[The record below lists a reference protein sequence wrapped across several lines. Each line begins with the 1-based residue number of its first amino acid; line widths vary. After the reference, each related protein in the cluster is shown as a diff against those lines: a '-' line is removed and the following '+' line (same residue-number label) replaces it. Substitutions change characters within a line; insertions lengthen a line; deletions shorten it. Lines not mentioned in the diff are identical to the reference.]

1 MRAISANELS
11 ITNFKYIPS
20 STSISLYLRLINPN
34 LAGSSTPLKLLT
46 YTPNSV
52 SVDSDLS
59 TAKTKIDDYTS
70 GVQTFGIV
78 ASHPIAD
85 GTVTDLTFTL
95 KVGKSLPLNGYI
107 KVRIPDDF
115 GVVYPFLAAKCKII
129 DKNAVSK
136 NAQGCVVS
144 DKTITIWNRN
154 DVKFSVGDTCGFAI
168 LNQINTPTY
177 NRFIIKNNLII
188 IFLKYFSF

>member
-1 MRAISANELS
+1 MKAVSANELS
-11 ITNFKYIPS
+11 ITNFKYIPP

-46 YTPNSV
+46 YTSNSI

-59 TAKTKIDDYTS
+59 TAKTTIDDYTS
-70 GVQTFGIV
+70 GVQAFEII
-78 ASHPIAD
+78 ASNGVAD

-107 KVRIPDDF
+107 KVRLPGDF
-115 GVVYPFLAAKCKII
+115 GVVYPFLAANCKII
-129 DKNAVSK
+129 DKASVSTV
-136 NAQGCVVS
+136 AQGCVVS

-168 LNQINTPTY
+168 LSQITTPTY
-177 NRFIIKNNLII
+177 NR
-188 IFLKYFSF
+188 